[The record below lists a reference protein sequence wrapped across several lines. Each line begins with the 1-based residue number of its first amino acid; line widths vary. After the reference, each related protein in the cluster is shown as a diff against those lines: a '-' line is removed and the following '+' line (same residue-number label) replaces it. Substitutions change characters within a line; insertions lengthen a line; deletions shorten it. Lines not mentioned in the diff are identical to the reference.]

1 MKKVLNVILGL
12 AFIVIIVGGWI
23 FGIAAYDKA
32 SKLEKRQ
39 QEEMEKLKIQLD
51 EDLDRVARLC
61 RETEARIAELEERI
75 AELEETIP
83 SSDHEKLQR
92 YLTIYEPVLEAQH
105 DLATGEITLVEYNER
120 MCHLANQWEEMKKLY
135 DNDIYDYI
143 PSLVERIEEL
153 EDIANAF
160 DDLEDALEKAL
171 NTINARL
178 DALQ

>member
-12 AFIVIIVGGWI
+12 AFIVIIVSGWV
-23 FGIAAYDKA
+23 FGISAYRKV
-32 SKLEKRQ
+32 SKLEERQ
-39 QEEMEKLKIQLD
+39 QEEMEKLKIQLV
-51 EDLDRVARLC
+51 EDLDRVARLYL
-61 RETEARIAELEERI
+61 ETEARIAELEG
-75 AELEETIP
+75 TIP
-83 SSDHEKLQR
+83 SSEYEKLQR

-105 DLATGEITLVEYNER
+105 DLATGAITLVEYNER
-120 MCHLANQWEEMKKLY
+120 MHHLANQWEEI
-135 DNDIYDYI
+135 IYDYI

-178 DALQ
+178 DALEGSK

>member
-12 AFIVIIVGGWI
+12 AFIVIIVSGWV
-23 FGIAAYDKA
+23 FGFTAYSKV

-51 EDLDRVARLC
+51 EDLDRVARLY
-61 RETEARIAELEERI
+61 RETEARIAELEG
-75 AELEETIP
+75 TIP
-83 SSDHEKLQR
+83 SCDYEKLQR

-105 DLATGEITLVEYNER
+105 DLATGGITLEEYDER
-120 MCHLANQWEEMKKLY
+120 MNRLANRWGEIKKLY
-135 DNDIYDYI
+135 DSDVYDYI

-153 EDIANAF
+153 EEIANAF

-178 DALQ
+178 EALQ

>member
-1 MKKVLNVILGL
+1 MKKILNVILGL
-12 AFIVIIVGGWI
+12 AFIVIIVSGWV
-23 FGIAAYDKA
+23 FGISAYSKV
-32 SKLEKRQ
+32 SKLEKQQ

-51 EDLDRVARLC
+51 EDLDRVARLYW
-61 RETEARIAELEERI
+61 ETEARI

-83 SSDHEKLQR
+83 SSDYEKLQR

-105 DLATGEITLVEYNER
+105 DLATGEITLEEYDER
-120 MCHLANQWEEMKKLY
+120 MNHLANQWEEI
-135 DNDIYDYI
+135 IYDYI

-171 NTINARL
+171 NEINARL
-178 DALQ
+178 EALESD